1 MNSSIKTNLIRKGS
15 LKIASLFL
23 LILSAVPSTPLLGA
37 AESGKAIYYWI
48 SHGPP
53 SNPTWTYFLQGAVQW
68 AKDTGNEVRTSFHSG
83 DVPSQQEA
91 IRAAIP
97 VKAKGIV
104 PTLPDPG
111 SLPKIIA
118 DAHPAGIPFILI
130 HTDDNTSGRQVYV
143 LHDLSLIQRSCAH

>member
-68 AKDTGNEVRTSFHSG
+68 AKDTGNEVRTPFHSG
-83 DVPSQQEA
+83 HVPSHQH
-91 IRAAIP
+91 AIP
-97 VKAKGIV
+97 PALAVKPNGILTPV
-104 PTLPDPG
+104 PHPRTL
-111 SLPKIIA
+111 
-118 DAHPAGIPFILI
+118 
-130 HTDDNTSGRQVYV
+130 
-143 LHDLSLIQRSCAH
+143 